1 MNLRRFFS
9 RRSRDE
15 EMAREMEA
23 HLAME
28 ADWNLA
34 RGLSPEEAQRRAY
47 VEFGSPRRVR
57 ESEWESNSL
66 MAIEGV
72 WRDVKYAVRTLART
86 PGFTMAAVLVMALG
100 IGANAALFTVVR
112 TVVLA
117 AEVGLTVVLAAVALM
132 GCALPAWR
140 ASRLDPLRVLRTE

>member
-1 MNLRRFFS
+1 MNLKRFFS

-23 HLAME
+23 HRAME

-34 RGLSPEEAQRRAY
+34 RGLSPEEAQGRAY

-86 PGFTMAAVLVMALG
+86 PSFTMAAVLVMALG

-112 TVVLA
+112 TVLLA
-117 AEVGLTVVLAAVALM
+117 AEVGLTVVLAAVALIA
-132 GCALPAWR
+132 CALPAWR
-140 ASRLDPLRVLRTE
+140 ASRLDPLRVLRME